1 MKEYN
6 QEKILYVLNT
16 GVTSRNLTITEE
28 VSNKIGIDK
37 GCSLINLEDNKK
49 GGAATI
55 AIGALAIAAGALK
68 VANDLL
74 KSNK

>member
-1 MKEYN
+1 MSNELQTSNSSSALDK
-6 QEKILYVLNT
+6 LN
-16 GVTSRNLTITEE
+16 RTIK
-28 VSNKIGIDK
+28 NF
-37 GCSLINLEDNKK
+37 EDNKK

-55 AIGALAIAAGALK
+55 AIAALVIAAGALK

>member
-1 MKEYN
+1 M
-6 QEKILYVLNT
+6 
-16 GVTSRNLTITEE
+16 
-28 VSNKIGIDK
+28 SNKLQTSNSSSALDK
-37 GCSLINLEDNKK
+37 LNRTIKNMEDNKK